1 MERPVSR
8 LSIIRNTWN
17 KYIAQN
23 QCTIV
28 NWVRPTVDNGY
39 NVNVPD
45 LTAVAVETTL
55 GVGRVARRN
64 LPDPYVSG
72 ARTPYDYKDV
82 FYLIVS
88 YDTTWLKKGIVFVY
102 GDNKFKTRIPES
114 RYMFGGIVYKLCG
127 LEQVT
132 SADQGDFNGS

>member
-1 MERPVSR
+1 MSR
-8 LSIIRNTWN
+8 LSVIRSTWN

-39 NVNVPD
+39 GILIPD
-45 LTAVAVETTL
+45 ITKVAVETTL
-55 GVGRVARRN
+55 GIGRVSRRS
-64 LPDPYVSG
+64 LPDPYISG

-82 FYLIVS
+82 FYLIVA

-102 GDNKFKTRIPES
+102 KDNKFRTKLMEK
-114 RYMFGGIVYKLCG
+114 RYMFGDVVYQICG

-132 SADQGDFNGS
+132 SNDIGDYSGN

>member
-1 MERPVSR
+1 MSRVSI
-8 LSIIRNTWN
+8 LRNTWS

-28 NWVRPTVDNGY
+28 NFVRPTVDNGY
-39 NVNVPD
+39 GVQVAD
-45 LTAVAVETTL
+45 LTQAAVETTL
-55 GVGRVARRN
+55 GVGRVSRRS

-72 ARTPYDYKDV
+72 SRTPYDHKDV

-88 YDTTWLKKGIVFVY
+88 YDVTWLKKGIVFVY
-102 GDNKFKTRIPES
+102 GDNKFKTRLPEK
-114 RYMFGGIVYKLCG
+114 RYIFGDVVYQLCG

-132 SADQGDFNGS
+132 SADQGDYNGS